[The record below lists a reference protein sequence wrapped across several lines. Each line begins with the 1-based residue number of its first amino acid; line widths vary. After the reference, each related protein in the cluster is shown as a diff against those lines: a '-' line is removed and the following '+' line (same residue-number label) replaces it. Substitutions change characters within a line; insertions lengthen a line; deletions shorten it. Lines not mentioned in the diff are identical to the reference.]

1 MESITEHTVMNYTHL
16 IWTII
21 LGKTHL
27 SYLHGDV
34 CGLGGMALH
43 VFVPTATCTP
53 HQRHTGRAVD
63 VLHLCRILLHHLHQ
77 LLNGPTEAATPH
89 FLEHQ
94 HYG

>member
-1 MESITEHTVMNYTHL
+1 MNYTHL